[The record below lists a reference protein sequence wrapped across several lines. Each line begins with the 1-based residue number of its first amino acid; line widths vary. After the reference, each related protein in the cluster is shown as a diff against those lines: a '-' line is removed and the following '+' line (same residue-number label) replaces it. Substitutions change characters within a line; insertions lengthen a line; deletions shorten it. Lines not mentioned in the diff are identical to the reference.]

1 MNPDISQAEVD
12 ALLGDE
18 GQQSEVIQPRD
29 FTRPKRLSAS
39 QLEALCKQ
47 LSSCLPSIERALSLR
62 GSGGFQL
69 SLFHA
74 EETSRTAFLS
84 ALEEEGFY
92 VQSVSVDGAA
102 GWIQWEPG
110 DARRAVE
117 RGLGCDVGDTQGA
130 PLSELER
137 SLTGDL
143 VMIIAA
149 GITDELGLS
158 VTQGE
163 DFVERRLLQASVD
176 GAPGGDEQRLCVTLE
191 LSAEGVHSKLYLYLP
206 GVTPAEE
213 SAAQEGALTSLP
225 DHLDDVEVSVR
236 AELASIELPLE
247 GVLALEEGDVITL
260 GSGRDTTARLVV
272 DDRPAGTATW
282 SHAGDQVTL
291 SVLDLSI
298 RSTD

>member
-12 ALLGDE
+12 ALLGAE
-18 GQQSEVIQPRD
+18 GQGAEVIKPRD

-74 EETSRTAFLS
+74 EETTRTSFLS
-84 ALEEEGFY
+84 SLEERGFY
-92 VQSVSVDGAA
+92 IKSVSIDGAA
-102 GWIQWEPG
+102 GWVQWGPS
-110 DARRAVE
+110 DARRAIE
-117 RGLGCDVGDTQGA
+117 RGLGCGVEASDDA
-130 PLSELER
+130 PLSDLER
-137 SLTGDL
+137 SLAGDL

-149 GITDELGLS
+149 GLTDELGLS
-158 VTQGE
+158 MTQGE
-163 DFVERRLLQASVD
+163 DYVERRLLQASVD
-176 GAPGGDEQRLCVTLE
+176 GAPGGDEQRICVTLE
-191 LSAEGVHSKLYLYLP
+191 LRAEGVQSKLYLYLP

-213 SAAQEGALTSLP
+213 TAPQEGALTSLP

-272 DDRPAGTATW
+272 DDRPAGTAAWTH
-282 SHAGDQVTL
+282 SGDQITL